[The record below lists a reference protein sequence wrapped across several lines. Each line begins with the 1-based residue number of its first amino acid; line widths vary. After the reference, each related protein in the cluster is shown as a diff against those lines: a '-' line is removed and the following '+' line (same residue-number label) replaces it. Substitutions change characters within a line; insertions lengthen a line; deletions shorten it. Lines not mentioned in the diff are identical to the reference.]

1 MVYIIPNCDM
11 FQFNRNHFQVVQI
24 IKITVTYTEHIQEYN
39 HISTQCQIIQQM
51 WRETM
56 TSIQRKLAKV
66 QYYNTISAAA
76 LTLTRKCWWYF
87 VFSDFYDSKWTNWN
101 DLQTTLFSWLR

>member
-1 MVYIIPNCDM
+1 M

-24 IKITVTYTEHIQEYN
+24 IKITVTYTEHIHEYN

-51 WRETM
+51 WTETM

-66 QYYNTISAAA
+66 QYYNTYICS
-76 LTLTRKCWWYF
+76 LINFDQKMLM
-87 VFSDFYDSKWTNWN
+87 VFCV
-101 DLQTTLFSWLR
+101 LRFLWQ